1 MPKPSRR
8 FGALPPFP
16 LAEMKMMRRRIE
28 ARGVD
33 VIDLGAGDAPL
44 DPPQSVV
51 DKVHEVIGDKAYSR
65 YAFQSGS
72 KTFRAAISGFMKRR
86 FSVDVDP
93 VTEVLPLIGSKDGL
107 AHLPFAYIE
116 PGDVAVIPDPGYQAY
131 LGSVTLAGGEP
142 WLVPLSPE
150 NEFLIPL
157 GDLPPEVV
165 KRTRLLYLNYPNNPT
180 TAVAPD
186 EYFEEAIQFCRGHD
200 VVLAHDNAYS
210 EFGFDG
216 YRPRSV
222 LEFEGAREVAIE
234 FHSLSKTFNMTGW
247 RLGWAVGNAE
257 MIAALSKVKTFMDTG
272 QFMALQ
278 AAGAAALEVAED
290 WVPGNIAVFEE
301 RRDRAAAALRL
312 AGFDVALPK
321 AAMYLWIPVPGTES
335 SEDFAARALEE
346 EGVIVLPGASL
357 GQGGEG
363 FFRIALTVDADR
375 LEQAAERLGRMIAK
389 A

>member
-1 MPKPSRR
+1 MPKASSR

-16 LAEMKMMRRRIE
+16 LAEMKMMRSRIE

-44 DPPQSVV
+44 DPPLDVV
-51 DKVHEVIGDKAYSR
+51 NKVHEVIGDKSYSR

-72 KTFRAAISGFMKRR
+72 KTFREAISSFMKRR

-107 AHLPFAYIE
+107 AHLPFAYIG
-116 PGDVAVIPDPGYQAY
+116 PGDAAVIPDPGYQAY

-150 NEFLIPL
+150 NDFLIPL

-165 KRTRLLYLNYPNNPT
+165 KRTRILYLNYPNNPT

-186 EYFEEAIQFCRGHD
+186 EYFEEAIEFCSRND

-210 EFGFDG
+210 EFGFEG
-216 YRPRSV
+216 YRPPSV
-222 LEFEGAREVAIE
+222 LEFQGAREIAIE

-247 RLGWAVGNAE
+247 RLGWAVGNTE
-257 MIAALSKVKTFMDTG
+257 MIAALSKVKSFMDTG

-278 AAGAAALEVAED
+278 TAGAAALEVAED

-335 SEDFAARALEE
+335 SEGFATRALEE
-346 EGVIVLPGASL
+346 EGVIVLPGAAL
-357 GQGGEG
+357 GRGGEG
-363 FFRIALTVDADR
+363 FFRIALTVDAGR
-375 LEQAAERLGRMIAK
+375 LEQAAERLGRVIART
-389 A
+389 

>member
-1 MPKPSRR
+1 MPITSER

-16 LAEMKMMRRRIE
+16 LAEMKVMRRRVE
-28 ARGVD
+28 SQGVD

-44 DPPQSVV
+44 DPPRVV
-51 DKVHEVIGDKAYSR
+51 IDKVHEVIADKSLSR
-65 YAFQSGS
+65 YAFQFG
-72 KTFRAAISGFMKRR
+72 FRSFRDAIANFMKRR
-86 FSVDVDP
+86 FDVTVDP

-107 AHLPFAYIE
+107 AHLPFAYIG
-116 PGDVAVIPDPGYQAY
+116 PGDAAVIPDPGYQAY

-142 WLVPLSPE
+142 WLVPLSPM
-150 NEFLIPL
+150 NDFLIPL
-157 GDLPPEVV
+157 GDLPRDVV
-165 KRTRLLYLNYPNNPT
+165 ERTRILYLNYPNNPT

-186 EYFEEAIQFCRGHD
+186 EYFEEAIRFCASHD
-200 VVLAHDNAYS
+200 IVLANDNAYS

-222 LEFEGAREVAIE
+222 LEFEGAREVALE

-247 RLGWAVGNAE
+247 RLGWAVGNAD
-257 MIAALSKVKTFMDTG
+257 MIGALSKVKTFMDTG

-278 AAGAAALEVAED
+278 AAGAAALDVAED
-290 WVPGNIAVFEE
+290 WIPGNIAIFQE
-301 RRDRAAAALRL
+301 RRNRATLALRA

-321 AAMYLWIPVPGTES
+321 ASMYLWIPVPGEES
-335 SEDFAARALEE
+335 SERFAARALQE
-346 EGVIVLPGASL
+346 EGVIVLPGAAL

-363 FFRIALTVDADR
+363 FFRIALTADVER
-375 LEQAAERLGRMIAK
+375 LEQAASRLGRVIAG

>member
-1 MPKPSRR
+1 MPKSSSR

-16 LAEMKMMRRRIE
+16 LAEMKMMRSRIE

-44 DPPQSVV
+44 DPPLAVV
-51 DKVHEVIGDKAYSR
+51 NKVHEVIGDKSYSR

-72 KTFRAAISGFMKRR
+72 KAFREAISSFMKRR

-107 AHLPFAYIE
+107 AHLPFAYIG
-116 PGDVAVIPDPGYQAY
+116 PGDAAVIPDPGYQAY

-150 NEFLIPL
+150 NDFLIPL

-165 KRTRLLYLNYPNNPT
+165 KRTRVLYLNYPNNPT

-186 EYFEEAIQFCRGHD
+186 EYFEEAIEFCSRND
-200 VVLAHDNAYS
+200 IVLAHDNAYS

-216 YRPRSV
+216 YRPPSV
-222 LEFEGAREVAIE
+222 LEFQGAREIAIE

-247 RLGWAVGNAE
+247 RLGWAVGNTE
-257 MIAALSKVKTFMDTG
+257 IIAALSKVKSFMDTG

-278 AAGAAALEVAED
+278 TAGAAALEAAED

-335 SEDFAARALEE
+335 SEGFAARALEE
-346 EGVIVLPGASL
+346 EGVIVLPGAAL
-357 GQGGEG
+357 GRGGEG
-363 FFRIALTVDADR
+363 FFRIALTVDAGR
-375 LEQAAERLGRMIAK
+375 LEQAAERLGRVIAK
-389 A
+389 T

>member
-1 MPKPSRR
+1 MPITSER

-16 LAEMKMMRRRIE
+16 LAEMKVMRRRVE
-28 ARGVD
+28 SQGVD

-44 DPPQSVV
+44 DPPRVV
-51 DKVHEVIGDKAYSR
+51 IDKVHEVIADKSLSR
-65 YAFQSGS
+65 YAFQSGCRS
-72 KTFRAAISGFMKRR
+72 FRDAIANFMKRR
-86 FSVDVDP
+86 FGVTVDP

-107 AHLPFAYIE
+107 AHLPFAYIG
-116 PGDVAVIPDPGYQAY
+116 PGDAAVIPDPGYQAY

-142 WLVPLSPE
+142 WLVPLSPM
-150 NEFLIPL
+150 NDFLIPL
-157 GDLPPEVV
+157 GDLPRDVV
-165 KRTRLLYLNYPNNPT
+165 ERTRILYLNYPNNPT

-186 EYFEEAIQFCRGHD
+186 EYFEEAIRFCASHD
-200 VVLAHDNAYS
+200 IVLANDNAYS

-222 LEFEGAREVAIE
+222 LEFEGAREVALE

-247 RLGWAVGNAE
+247 RLGWAVGNAD

-278 AAGAAALEVAED
+278 AAGAAALDVAED
-290 WVPGNIAVFEE
+290 WIPGNIAIFQE
-301 RRDRAAAALRL
+301 RRNRATLALRA

-321 AAMYLWIPVPGTES
+321 ASMYLWIPVPGEES
-335 SEDFAARALEE
+335 SERFAARALQE
-346 EGVIVLPGASL
+346 EGVIVLPGAAL
-357 GQGGEG
+357 GHGGEG
-363 FFRIALTVDADR
+363 FFRIALTADVER
-375 LEQAAERLGRMIAK
+375 LEQAASRLGRVIAG

>member
-1 MPKPSRR
+1 MPKSSSR

-16 LAEMKMMRRRIE
+16 LAEMKMMRSRIE

-44 DPPQSVV
+44 DPPLAVV
-51 DKVHEVIGDKAYSR
+51 NKVHEVIGDKSYSR

-72 KTFRAAISGFMKRR
+72 KAFREAISSFMKRR

-107 AHLPFAYIE
+107 AHLPFAYIG
-116 PGDVAVIPDPGYQAY
+116 PGDAAVIPDPGYQAY

-150 NEFLIPL
+150 NDFLIPL

-165 KRTRLLYLNYPNNPT
+165 KRTRVLYLNYPNNPT

-186 EYFEEAIQFCRGHD
+186 EYFEEAIEFCSRND
-200 VVLAHDNAYS
+200 IVLAHDNAYS

-216 YRPRSV
+216 YRPPSV
-222 LEFEGAREVAIE
+222 LEFQGAREIAIE

-247 RLGWAVGNAE
+247 RLGWAVGNTE
-257 MIAALSKVKTFMDTG
+257 IIAALSKVKSFMDTG
-272 QFMALQ
+272 QFLALQ
-278 AAGAAALEVAED
+278 TAGAAALEAAED

-335 SEDFAARALEE
+335 SEGFAARALEE
-346 EGVIVLPGASL
+346 EGVIVLPGAAL
-357 GQGGEG
+357 GRGGEG
-363 FFRIALTVDADR
+363 FFRIALTVDAGR
-375 LEQAAERLGRMIAK
+375 LEQAAERLGRVIAK
-389 A
+389 T

>member
-1 MPKPSRR
+1 MPKASSR

-16 LAEMKMMRRRIE
+16 LAEMKMMRSRIE

-44 DPPQSVV
+44 DPPLDVV
-51 DKVHEVIGDKAYSR
+51 NKVHEVIGDKSYSR

-72 KTFRAAISGFMKRR
+72 KTFREAISSFMKRR

-107 AHLPFAYIE
+107 AHLPFADIG
-116 PGDVAVIPDPGYQAY
+116 PGDAAVIPDPGYQAY

-150 NEFLIPL
+150 NDFLIPL

-165 KRTRLLYLNYPNNPT
+165 KRTRILYLNYPNNPT

-186 EYFEEAIQFCRGHD
+186 EYFEEAIEFCSRND

-216 YRPRSV
+216 YRPPSV
-222 LEFEGAREVAIE
+222 LEFQGAREIAIE

-247 RLGWAVGNAE
+247 RLGWAVGNTE
-257 MIAALSKVKTFMDTG
+257 MIAALSKVKSFMDTG

-278 AAGAAALEVAED
+278 TAGAAALEVAED

-335 SEDFAARALEE
+335 SEGFATRALEE
-346 EGVIVLPGASL
+346 EGVIVLPGAAL
-357 GQGGEG
+357 GRGGEG
-363 FFRIALTVDADR
+363 FFRIALTVDAGR
-375 LEQAAERLGRMIAK
+375 LEQAAERLGRVIART
-389 A
+389 

>member
-1 MPKPSRR
+1 MPKASSR

-16 LAEMKMMRRRIE
+16 LAEMKMMRSRIE

-44 DPPQSVV
+44 DPPLDVV
-51 DKVHEVIGDKAYSR
+51 NKVHEVIGDKSYSR

-72 KTFRAAISGFMKRR
+72 KTFREAISSFMKRR

-107 AHLPFAYIE
+107 AHLPFAYIG
-116 PGDVAVIPDPGYQAY
+116 PGDAAIIPDPGYQAY

-150 NEFLIPL
+150 NDFLIPL

-165 KRTRLLYLNYPNNPT
+165 KRTRILYLNYPNNPT

-186 EYFEEAIQFCRGHD
+186 EYFEEAIEFCSRND

-216 YRPRSV
+216 YRPPSV
-222 LEFEGAREVAIE
+222 LEFQGAREIAIE

-247 RLGWAVGNAE
+247 RLGWAVGNTE
-257 MIAALSKVKTFMDTG
+257 MIAALSKVKSFMDTG

-278 AAGAAALEVAED
+278 TAGAAALEVAED

-335 SEDFAARALEE
+335 SEGFATRALEE
-346 EGVIVLPGASL
+346 EGVIVLPGAAL
-357 GQGGEG
+357 GRGGEG
-363 FFRIALTVDADR
+363 FFRIALTVDAGR
-375 LEQAAERLGRMIAK
+375 LEQAAERLGRVIART
-389 A
+389 

>member
-1 MPKPSRR
+1 MPKSSSR

-16 LAEMKMMRRRIE
+16 LAEMKMMRSRIE

-44 DPPQSVV
+44 DPPLAVV
-51 DKVHEVIGDKAYSR
+51 NKVHEVIGDKSYSR

-72 KTFRAAISGFMKRR
+72 KAFREAISSFMKRR

-107 AHLPFAYIE
+107 AHLPFAYIG
-116 PGDVAVIPDPGYQAY
+116 PGDAAVIPDPGYQAY

-150 NEFLIPL
+150 NDFLIPL

-165 KRTRLLYLNYPNNPT
+165 KRTRVLYLNYPNNPT

-186 EYFEEAIQFCRGHD
+186 EYFEEAIQFCSRHD

-216 YRPRSV
+216 YRPPSV
-222 LEFEGAREVAIE
+222 LEFQGAREIAIE

-247 RLGWAVGNAE
+247 RLGWAVGNTE
-257 MIAALSKVKTFMDTG
+257 IIAALSKVKSFMDTG

-278 AAGAAALEVAED
+278 TAGAAALEAAED

-335 SEDFAARALEE
+335 SEGFAARALEE
-346 EGVIVLPGASL
+346 EGVIVLPGAAL
-357 GQGGEG
+357 GRGGEG
-363 FFRIALTVDADR
+363 FFRIALTVDAGR
-375 LEQAAERLGRMIAK
+375 LEQAAERLGRVIAK
-389 A
+389 T

>member
-1 MPKPSRR
+1 MPITSER

-16 LAEMKMMRRRIE
+16 LAEMKVMRRRVE
-28 ARGVD
+28 SQGVD

-44 DPPQSVV
+44 DPPRVV
-51 DKVHEVIGDKAYSR
+51 IDKVHEVIADKSLSR
-65 YAFQSGS
+65 YAFQYGCRS
-72 KTFRAAISGFMKRR
+72 FRDAIANFMKRR
-86 FSVDVDP
+86 FGVTVDP

-107 AHLPFAYIE
+107 AHLPFAYIG
-116 PGDVAVIPDPGYQAY
+116 PGDAAVIPDPGYQAY

-142 WLVPLSPE
+142 WLVPLSPM
-150 NEFLIPL
+150 NDFLIPL
-157 GDLPPEVV
+157 GDLPRDVV
-165 KRTRLLYLNYPNNPT
+165 ERTRILYLNYPNNPT

-186 EYFEEAIQFCRGHD
+186 EYFEGAIRFCAGHD
-200 VVLAHDNAYS
+200 IVLANDNAYS

-222 LEFEGAREVAIE
+222 LEFEGAREVALE

-247 RLGWAVGNAE
+247 RLGWAVGNAD

-278 AAGAAALEVAED
+278 AAGAAALDVAED
-290 WVPGNIAVFEE
+290 WIPGNIAIFQE
-301 RRDRAAAALRL
+301 RRNRATLALRA

-321 AAMYLWIPVPGTES
+321 ASMYLWIPVPGEES
-335 SEDFAARALEE
+335 SERFAARALQE
-346 EGVIVLPGASL
+346 EGVIVLPGAAL
-357 GQGGEG
+357 GHGGEG
-363 FFRIALTVDADR
+363 FFRIALTADVER
-375 LEQAAERLGRMIAK
+375 LEQAASRLGRVIAG

>member
-1 MPKPSRR
+1 MPITSER

-16 LAEMKMMRRRIE
+16 LAEMKVMRRRVE
-28 ARGVD
+28 SQGVD

-44 DPPQSVV
+44 DPPRVV
-51 DKVHEVIGDKAYSR
+51 IDKVHEVIADKSLSR
-65 YAFQSGS
+65 YAFQFG
-72 KTFRAAISGFMKRR
+72 FRSFRDAIANFMKRR
-86 FSVDVDP
+86 FDVTVDP

-107 AHLPFAYIE
+107 AHLPFAYIG
-116 PGDVAVIPDPGYQAY
+116 PGDAAVIPDPGYQAY

-142 WLVPLSPE
+142 WLVPLSPM
-150 NEFLIPL
+150 NDFLIPL
-157 GDLPPEVV
+157 GDLPRDVV
-165 KRTRLLYLNYPNNPT
+165 ERTRILYLNYPNNPT

-186 EYFEEAIQFCRGHD
+186 EYFEEAIRFCASHD
-200 VVLAHDNAYS
+200 IVLANDNAYS

-222 LEFEGAREVAIE
+222 LEFEGAREVALE

-247 RLGWAVGNAE
+247 RLGWAVGNAD
-257 MIAALSKVKTFMDTG
+257 MIGALSKVKTFMDTG

-278 AAGAAALEVAED
+278 AAGAAALNVAED
-290 WVPGNIAVFEE
+290 WIPGNIAIFQE
-301 RRDRAAAALRL
+301 RRNRATLALRA

-321 AAMYLWIPVPGTES
+321 ASMYLWIPVPGEES
-335 SEDFAARALEE
+335 SERFAARALQE
-346 EGVIVLPGASL
+346 EGVIVLPGAAL

-363 FFRIALTVDADR
+363 FFRIALTVDVER
-375 LEQAAERLGRMIAK
+375 LEQAASRLGRVIAG

>member
-1 MPKPSRR
+1 MPITSER

-16 LAEMKMMRRRIE
+16 LAEMKVMRRRVE
-28 ARGVD
+28 SQGVD

-44 DPPQSVV
+44 DPPRVV
-51 DKVHEVIGDKAYSR
+51 IDKVHEVIADKSLSR
-65 YAFQSGS
+65 YAFQSGCRS
-72 KTFRAAISGFMKRR
+72 FRDAIANFMKRR
-86 FSVDVDP
+86 FGVTVDP

-107 AHLPFAYIE
+107 AHLPFAYIG
-116 PGDVAVIPDPGYQAY
+116 PGDAAVIPDPGYQAY

-142 WLVPLSPE
+142 WLVPLSPM
-150 NEFLIPL
+150 NDFLIPL
-157 GDLPPEVV
+157 GDLPRDVV
-165 KRTRLLYLNYPNNPT
+165 ERTRILYLNYPNNPT

-186 EYFEEAIQFCRGHD
+186 EYFEGAIRFCAGHD
-200 VVLAHDNAYS
+200 IVLANDNAYS

-222 LEFEGAREVAIE
+222 LEFEGAREVALE

-247 RLGWAVGNAE
+247 RLGWAVGNAD

-278 AAGAAALEVAED
+278 AAGAAALDVAED
-290 WVPGNIAVFEE
+290 WIPGNIAIFQE
-301 RRDRAAAALRL
+301 RRNRATLALRA

-321 AAMYLWIPVPGTES
+321 ASMYLWIPVPGEES
-335 SEDFAARALEE
+335 SERFAARALQE
-346 EGVIVLPGASL
+346 EGVIVLPGAAL
-357 GQGGEG
+357 GHGGEG
-363 FFRIALTVDADR
+363 FFRIALTADVER
-375 LEQAAERLGRMIAK
+375 LEQAASRLGRVIAG

>member
-1 MPKPSRR
+1 MPKTSSR

-16 LAEMKMMRRRIE
+16 LAEMKIMRSRIE

-44 DPPQSVV
+44 DPPLAVV
-51 DKVHEVIGDKAYSR
+51 NKAHEVIGDKSYSR

-72 KTFRAAISGFMKRR
+72 KAFRESISSFMKRR

-107 AHLPFAYIE
+107 AHLPFAYIG
-116 PGDVAVIPDPGYQAY
+116 PGDAAVIPDPGYQAY

-150 NEFLIPL
+150 NAFLIPL

-165 KRTRLLYLNYPNNPT
+165 KRTRILYLNYPNNPT

-186 EYFEEAIQFCRGHD
+186 EYFEEAIQFCSRHD

-222 LEFEGAREVAIE
+222 LEFPGAREVAIE

-247 RLGWAVGNAE
+247 RLGWAVGNTE

-278 AAGAAALEVAED
+278 AAGAAALDGAED

-301 RRDRAAAALRL
+301 RRNRAAEALRS

-335 SEDFAARALEE
+335 SEGFAARALEE
-346 EGVIVLPGASL
+346 EGVIVLPGAAL

-375 LEQAAERLGRMIAK
+375 LEQAAERLGRVIAK